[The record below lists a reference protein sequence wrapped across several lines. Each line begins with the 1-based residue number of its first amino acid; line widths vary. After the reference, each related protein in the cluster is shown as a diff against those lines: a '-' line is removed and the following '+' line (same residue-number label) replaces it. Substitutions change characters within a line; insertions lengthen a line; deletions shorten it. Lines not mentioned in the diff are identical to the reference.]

1 MTIPIDPLKLITAA
15 AAPLIKAVGREY
27 KLRGADE
34 KLIAFTGI
42 DAEMS
47 AALDVLAR
55 NANKPEKA
63 LLDYLK
69 GKISGRPAFFDEA
82 PTAQWVST
90 EKIEGLVKAA
100 VRALIRGDSIQ
111 NEADEAAAFYAE
123 YPEADGPGQGYMAFE
138 YAVAFRS
145 EEHTSELQ
153 YLMRNSY
160 AVFCLQK

>member
-69 GKISGRPAFFDEA
+69 GKISGRPAFFNEA
-82 PTAQWVST
+82 PTAPSVSS
-90 EKIEGLVKAA
+90 EKTQGLAKAVA
-100 VRALIRGDSIQ
+100 RAHIRG
-111 NEADEAAAFYAE
+111 E
-123 YPEADGPGQGYMAFE
+123 P
-138 YAVAFRS
+138 
-145 EEHTSELQ
+145 
-153 YLMRNSY
+153 
-160 AVFCLQK
+160 K

>member
-1 MTIPIDPLKLITAA
+1 
-15 AAPLIKAVGREY
+15 
-27 KLRGADE
+27 
-34 KLIAFTGI
+34 
-42 DAEMS
+42 MS

-111 NEADEAAAFYAE
+111 NEADEAAAFYA
-123 YPEADGPGQGYMAFE
+123 
-138 YAVAFRS
+138 RS

-153 YLMRNSY
+153 SLMRSSY
-160 AVFCLQK
+160 AVFCLKKKKTQRED

>member
-1 MTIPIDPLKLITAA
+1 MIRRPPRSTRTDTLLPYTTLFRS
-15 AAPLIKAVGREY
+15 LIKAVGREY

-90 EKIEGLVKAA
+90 EKIEGQIG
-100 VRALIRGDSIQ
+100 RAH
-111 NEADEAAAFYAE
+111 
-123 YPEADGPGQGYMAFE
+123 
-138 YAVAFRS
+138 V
-145 EEHTSELQ
+145 
-153 YLMRNSY
+153 
-160 AVFCLQK
+160 

>member
-1 MTIPIDPLKLITAA
+1 MTIPIEPLKLITAA

-34 KLIAFTGI
+34 KLLAFTGI

-69 GKISGRPAFFDEA
+69 GKISGRPAFFIDA
-82 PTAQWVST
+82 PTCHWVSN
-90 EKIEGLVKAA
+90 EKIEDSVKAA
-100 VRALIRGDSIQ
+100 LRVQARGEPQQ
-111 NEADEAAAFYAE
+111 N
-123 YPEADGPGQGYMAFE
+123 
-138 YAVAFRS
+138 
-145 EEHTSELQ
+145 
-153 YLMRNSY
+153 
-160 AVFCLQK
+160 KK